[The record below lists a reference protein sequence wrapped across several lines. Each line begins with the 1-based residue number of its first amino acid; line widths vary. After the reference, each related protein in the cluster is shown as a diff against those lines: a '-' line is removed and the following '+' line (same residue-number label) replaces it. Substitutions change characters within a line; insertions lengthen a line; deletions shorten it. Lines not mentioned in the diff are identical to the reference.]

1 MIKRTEIKIK
11 TYEIKIIRSRV
22 PNSAYCERCEESV
35 TTFTPEQIAAV
46 FQMTLSEVCR
56 CIQTNKFHLVETR
69 RGIALVCG
77 GLLEQR

>member
-1 MIKRTEIKIK
+1 MKRTEIKIE
-11 TYEIKIIRSRV
+11 THEIKIIRSRV